1 MEENKIYQNDNPKNG
16 PLDGVQL
23 RTDCVRPS
31 SHRRDRK
38 LAIHSSS
45 HRQRQMYLQA

>member
-23 RTDCVRPS
+23 RTHTIS
-31 SHRRDRK
+31 S
-38 LAIHSSS
+38 
-45 HRQRQMYLQA
+45 